1 MRRFDEQR
9 WLIDNIIRAN
19 GIDWDQPRSLY
30 IHAPCGIEANA
41 DFAGIRERVKKMADI
56 GPAFAA
62 VARRREAK
70 ANAAAQADHK
80 VTARD
85 NFFMAAVHW
94 GAAQWPYD
102 ENDETNIAYNNKKR
116 ECYAKYAALADHH
129 VEAVWVPFKD
139 KAIPAWLHLP
149 PGYTGGRLPVVIS
162 VPGMDSYKEIQ
173 VALYGDKF
181 LNRGM
186 AVLAIDGPG
195 QYEAP
200 MIGLHFTMENWM
212 ATGRRWSTGSAARP
226 ELDATRIGVS
236 GTSFGSLFGT
246 VLTAQRA
253 AHQGLRGDVGVPR
266 ARLPHHLPG
275 SLADLQEAL
284 HVHVGHHRR
293 GRVRRIPQKITW
305 EGHADKIKVPY
316 LCVAGEAEELS
327 PLEHSDRLM
336 AALKGPKQMVVYQ
349 ESRHSVGN
357 VPAANL
363 GPFPPILVADWLAD
377 RLAGKSFVSERWYV
391 AGSGRD
397 QQDAVL
403 NCNAMRL
410 SRRQFLRAAVGAAA
424 LSAVSCAVAAQ
435 LSVAAGA
442 RDRRFAAGQ
451 LARHRRASHGAMA
464 VGTARPSLCRR

>member
-1 MRRFDEQR
+1 MNRPSQGFPPILDKRGAPHVRRFDAQR
-9 WLIDNIIRAN
+9 WLIDNVIRAN

-30 IHAPCGIEANA
+30 IHGPCGMEANA

-70 ANAAAQADHK
+70 ANAAAQADRK
-80 VTARD
+80 ITARD

-102 ENDETNIAYNNKKR
+102 ENDETNVAYNNKKR
-116 ECYAKYAALADHH
+116 ECYAKYAALSDHH
-129 VEAVWVPFKD
+129 VEAVWMPFKD
-139 KAIPAWLHLP
+139 KAIPGWLHLP
-149 PGYTGGRLPVVIS
+149 PGYSGGRLPVVIS

-173 VALYGDKF
+173 VALYGDRF
-181 LNRGM
+181 LNHGM

-200 MIGLHFTMENWM
+200 MIGLYFSMENWT
-212 ATGRRWSTGSAARP
+212 AAGPVLVDWIAARS

-246 VLTAQRA
+246 VLTANEPRIRA
-253 AHQGLRGDVGVPR
+253 CAVMSVCHE
-266 ARLPHHLPG
+266 PG
-275 SLADLQEAL
+275 CHTIFQEASPTFKKRFMYMS
-284 HVHVGHHRR
+284 GITDEAEFDEFR
-293 GRVRRIPQKITW
+293 KTITW
-305 EGHADKIKVPY
+305 EGHAEKIRAPY

-327 PLEHSDRLM
+327 PVEHSEHLM

-377 RLAGKSFVSERWYV
+377 RLAGKSFVSEHWYV
-391 AGSGRD
+391 AGSGEI
-397 QQDAVL
+397 
-403 NCNAMRL
+403 NK
-410 SRRQFLRAAVGAAA
+410 
-424 LSAVSCAVAAQ
+424 
-435 LSVAAGA
+435 
-442 RDRRFAAGQ
+442 
-451 LARHRRASHGAMA
+451 
-464 VGTARPSLCRR
+464 TPY

>member
-1 MRRFDEQR
+1 MDRPAQGFPPILDHRGAPRVRRFEAQR

-70 ANAAAQADHK
+70 AVAALDADHR

-102 ENDETNIAYNNKKR
+102 ENNETNIAYNNKKR
-116 ECYAKYAALADHH
+116 ECYGKYAALADHH
-129 VEAVWVPFKD
+129 VEAVWIPLKG

-149 PGYTGGRLPVVIS
+149 PHDARASGKLPVVIA

-200 MIGLHFTMENWM
+200 MIGLYFSMANWM
-212 ATGRRWSTGSAARP
+212 AAGPALLDFIAARA
-226 ELDATRIGVS
+226 ELDADRVAVS
-236 GTSFGSLFGT
+236 GTSFGTLFGT
-246 VLTAQRA
+246 VLTAHEPRVKA
-253 AHQGLRGDVGVPR
+253 AAVTSVCHE
-266 ARLPHHLPG
+266 PG
-275 SLADLQEAL
+275 CHTIFEEASPTFKKRFMYMSGI
-284 HVHVGHHRR
+284 VDEDEFDEFR
-293 GRVRRIPQKITW
+293 KTITW
-305 EGHADKIKVPY
+305 EGHADKIRVPF
-316 LCVAGEAEELS
+316 LCLAGEADELS
-327 PLEHSDRLM
+327 PIEHSERLM

-363 GPFPPILVADWLAD
+363 GPFPPILSADWLAD
-377 RLAGKSFVSERWYV
+377 RLAGKPFASERWYV
-391 AGSGRD
+391 TGT
-397 QQDAVL
+397 
-403 NCNAMRL
+403 
-410 SRRQFLRAAVGAAA
+410 GAIDKT
-424 LSAVSCAVAAQ
+424 
-435 LSVAAGA
+435 
-442 RDRRFAAGQ
+442 RY
-451 LARHRRASHGAMA
+451 
-464 VGTARPSLCRR
+464 

>member
-70 ANAAAQADHK
+70 ANAAAQADRK

-129 VEAVWVPFKD
+129 VEAVSVPFKG

-149 PGYTGGRLPVVIS
+149 PGYTGGKLPVVIAI
-162 VPGMDSYKEIQ
+162 PGMDSFKEIR

-200 MIGLHFTMENWM
+200 MIGLYFSMENWM
-212 ATGRRWSTGSAARP
+212 AAGPALVDWLAARP
-226 ELDATRIGVS
+226 EIDVDAHRRHRHQLRLALRHRPGR
-236 GTSFGSLFGT
+236 
-246 VLTAQRA
+246 QRA
-253 AHQGLRGDVGVPR
+253 AHRRLRGDVGVPR
-266 ARLPHHLPG
+266 AGLPHDFPG
-275 SLADLQEAL
+275 GLADLQEAL

-293 GRVRRIPQKITW
+293 GRVRRVPQEDHLGRPRRENPRAVSVRRRRGRGAEPARTFRAADGGA
-305 EGHADKIKVPY
+305 EGAEAD
-316 LCVAGEAEELS
+316 GGLS
-327 PLEHSDRLM
+327 
-336 AALKGPKQMVVYQ
+336 GI
-349 ESRHSVGN
+349 RHSVGN
-357 VPAANL
+357 VPSANL
-363 GPFPPILVADWLAD
+363 GPFPPVLVADWLAD
-377 RLAGKSFVSERWYV
+377 RLAGKPFASERWYV
-391 AGSGRD
+391 AGSGEI
-397 QQDAVL
+397 
-403 NCNAMRL
+403 NK
-410 SRRQFLRAAVGAAA
+410 
-424 LSAVSCAVAAQ
+424 
-435 LSVAAGA
+435 
-442 RDRRFAAGQ
+442 
-451 LARHRRASHGAMA
+451 
-464 VGTARPSLCRR
+464 TPY

>member
-1 MRRFDEQR
+1 MNRPTQGFPPILDHRGTPQVRRFDEQR

-70 ANAAAQADHK
+70 ANAAAQADRA

-102 ENDETNIAYNNKKR
+102 ENDDTNIAYNNKKR

-129 VEAVWVPFKD
+129 VEAVWVPFGD

-149 PGYTGGRLPVVIS
+149 PNHLQTHASGRVPVVIA
-162 VPGMDSYKEIQ
+162 VPGMDSYKEIS
-173 VALYGDKF
+173 VALYGDRF

-200 MIGLHFTMENWM
+200 MIGVYFSMENWM
-212 ATGRRWSTGSAARP
+212 ATGPALLDWIAARP
-226 ELDATRIGVS
+226 ELDSTRVGVS
-236 GTSFGSLFGT
+236 GTSFGTLFGT
-246 VLTAQRA
+246 VLTA
-253 AHQGLRGDVGVPR
+253 HEPR
-266 ARLPHHLPG
+266 VKACAVISVCHEPG
-275 SLADLQEAL
+275 CHTIFQEASPTFKKRFMYMSGM
-284 HVHVGHHRR
+284 VDEDEFDAFR
-293 GRVRRIPQKITW
+293 KTITW
-305 EGHADKIKVPY
+305 EGHADKIRVPF
-316 LCVAGEAEELS
+316 LCLAGEADELS
-327 PLEHSDRLM
+327 PLEHSERLM
-336 AALKGPKQMVVYQ
+336 AALDGPKQMVVYQ

-357 VPAANL
+357 VAAANL
-363 GPFPPILVADWLAD
+363 GPYPPVLVADWLAD
-377 RLAGKSFVSERWYV
+377 RLAGKSFVSEHWYV
-391 AGSGRD
+391 TGSGEI
-397 QQDAVL
+397 
-403 NCNAMRL
+403 NK
-410 SRRQFLRAAVGAAA
+410 
-424 LSAVSCAVAAQ
+424 
-435 LSVAAGA
+435 
-442 RDRRFAAGQ
+442 
-451 LARHRRASHGAMA
+451 
-464 VGTARPSLCRR
+464 TPY